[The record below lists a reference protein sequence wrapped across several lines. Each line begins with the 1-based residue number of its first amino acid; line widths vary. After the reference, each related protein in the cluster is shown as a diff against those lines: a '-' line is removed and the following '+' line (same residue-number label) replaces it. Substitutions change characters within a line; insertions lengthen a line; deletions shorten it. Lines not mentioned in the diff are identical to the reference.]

1 MEELRDIR
9 NTNIFSA
16 MGCCFQGSEKTV
28 SKVAIFGSKNWG
40 FYYQNELSSNKN
52 GISFKACLL
61 KNVYCI
67 HYVKLFFFIF
77 AIILLFISCPY

>member
-28 SKVAIFGSKNWG
+28 SKVAMFGSKNWG
-40 FYYQNELSSNKN
+40 FYYQNKLSSNKN
-52 GISFKACLL
+52 VISFKACLL

-67 HYVKLFFFIF
+67 HHIKHLFLFSF
-77 AIILLFISCPY
+77 LL